1 MNHRSIAVVAISWGL
16 LASAPAFAQRIFTCV
31 DANGRKLTSDR
42 PIAECNDRDQKELTT
57 TGTVKRILKPVMTAQ
72 EQRDFDAKKKAEA
85 EEKSRQDEEKRKD
98 RALLT
103 RYPSRA
109 VHDKERAEALAQ
121 VDEVMKAATR
131 RVGELADQRKQINEE
146 LEFYKKD
153 PKKIPFPLK
162 RQVDDNDNSVEVQK
176 RFIMSQ
182 EDEKKRVNK
191 RFDEELVKLKSLWT
205 MAGLPADDG
214 GKASASN
221 SAASKPK
228 K

>member
-1 MNHRSIAVVAISWGL
+1 MNYRSIAVVAISWGL
-16 LASAPAFAQRIFTCV
+16 LASAPAFAQRIFSCV

-42 PIAECNDRDQKELTT
+42 PIAECSDRDQKELSN
-57 TGTVKRILKPVMTAQ
+57 TGTVKRIVKPVMTAQ
-72 EQRDFDAKKKAEA
+72 EQRDFDTKKKIEL

-109 VHDKERAEALAQ
+109 VHDKERQEALAQ

-131 RVGELADQRKQINEE
+131 RVGELADQRKQINAE

-153 PKKIPFPLK
+153 PKKIPFSLK
-162 RQVDDNDNSVEVQK
+162 RQVDDNDNSVDVQK
-176 RFIMSQ
+176 RFIVSQ
-182 EDEKKRVNK
+182 EDEKKRVNN
-191 RFDEELVKLKSLWT
+191 RFDEELVKLKGLWA
-205 MAGLPADDG
+205 MAGVPADDG
-214 GKASASN
+214 GKANATN
-221 SAASKPK
+221 STPSKPK

>member
-16 LASAPAFAQRIFTCV
+16 LASAPAFAQRIFSCV

-42 PIAECNDRDQKELTT
+42 PIAECSDRDQKELSN
-57 TGTVKRILKPVMTAQ
+57 TGTVKRIVKPVMTAQ
-72 EQRDFDAKKKAEA
+72 EQRDFDAKKKIEL

-109 VHDKERAEALAQ
+109 VHDKERQEALAQ

-131 RVGELADQRKQINEE
+131 RVGELADQRKQINAE

-153 PKKIPFPLK
+153 PKKIPFSLK
-162 RQVDDNDNSVEVQK
+162 RQVDDNDNSVDVQK
-176 RFIMSQ
+176 RFIVSQ
-182 EDEKKRVNK
+182 EDEKKRVNN
-191 RFDEELVKLKSLWT
+191 RFDEELVKLKGLWA
-205 MAGLPADDG
+205 MAGVPADDG
-214 GKASASN
+214 GKANAAN
-221 SAASKPK
+221 STPSKPK

>member
-1 MNHRSIAVVAISWGL
+1 MNPRFVAVVCVCAGL
-16 LASAPAFAQRIFTCV
+16 LSTPALAQRIFSCV

-42 PIAECNDRDQKELTT
+42 PIPECNDRDQRELNTS
-57 TGTVKRILKPVMTAQ
+57 GTVKRVVKPTMTAQ
-72 EQRDFDAKKKAEA
+72 EQREFDAKQKAQL
-85 EEKSRQDEEKRKD
+85 EEKLRVDEEKRKN

-103 RYPSRA
+103 RYPSRS
-109 VHDKERAEALAQ
+109 VHDKERADALAQ

-131 RVGELADQRKQINEE
+131 RVGELAEQRKTINEE

-153 PKKIPFPLK
+153 PKKIPFSLK

-176 RFIMSQ
+176 RFIVSQ
-182 EDEKKRVNK
+182 EDEKKRLNS
-191 RFDEELVKLKSLWT
+191 RFDEELVKLKSLWAL
-205 MAGLPADDG
+205 AGVPANDAPE
-214 GKASASN
+214 GKAS